1 MRRFLAAM
9 IGLALLSACGP
20 TGSGELV
27 TEEREVGEFDS
38 IEVSGGIELRLTVD
52 PNSSPSVS
60 VTYDDNIIDRIRTE
74 VGSSTLRIDS
84 EGSFNIIGGDGR
96 FVEVTV
102 ADLRRLVAS
111 GGTEVI
117 GEGESDLLD
126 PEARGGA
133 DVDLGEITVG
143 DMTLQASGGASV
155 IVTVTAAVTGNASGG
170 ADVVIQGDPPFQSID
185 TSGGADVSG
194 G

>member
-1 MRRFLAAM
+1 MM
-9 IGLALLSACGP
+9 VGLVLLSACGP
-20 TGSGELV
+20 TGSGALV

-52 PNSSPSVS
+52 PDSSPLVS

-74 VGSSTLRIDS
+74 VDGSTLRIDS

-102 ADLRRLVAS
+102 TDLQRLVAS

-126 PEARGGA
+126 LEASGGA
-133 DVDLGEITVG
+133 DVDLSEITVG
-143 DMTLQASGGASV
+143 DLTLQASGGANV
-155 IVTVTAAVTGNASGG
+155 IVTVTDAVTGDASGG